1 MIFIDFGKEAKL
13 VTLAEL
19 YKDGVITYNV
29 FVDKVVDFYDFN
41 RAKLKRMSE
50 DGEESDDIS
59 SSESETEDN

>member
-1 MIFIDFGKEAKL
+1 M
-13 VTLAEL
+13 
-19 YKDGVITYNV
+19 ITYNV

>member
-1 MIFIDFGKEAKL
+1 L